1 MDSDNATANR
11 MHIEG
16 AQNAAPVVQEM
27 VDELGETHAGADVGA
42 VEDAV
47 QEKWVDTFGEVA
59 APLDQDTAAEI
70 AEHLSEGTEIK
81 IVPPA

>member
-27 VDELGETHAGADVGA
+27 VDELGETHAGAEVEV

-47 QEKWVDTFGEVA
+47 QEKWVDTFGEAA
-59 APLDQDTAAEI
+59 APLDQEIAAEI
-70 AEHLSEGTEIK
+70 AEHISDGTEVK